1 MLMKRSS
8 VPGVERAEVEYGTLL
23 KQWRATR
30 GLSQLALATDAG
42 ISTRHLSFLEN
53 GRSQPSRSMVELLSG
68 MLDLP
73 LDDRNTLLLAAGFAP
88 AYGRRGIDAPD
99 AQPLRSAFA
108 FILRQQEPYPAIV
121 IDEASNVV
129 DRNDAARHV
138 FGLFV
143 TDPRDRPANTVRSMF
158 HPRGLRQYIVNW
170 EELAVRVLYKVHRN
184 ASMGVHEDAVRMRD
198 EVMQYPGVR
207 ALSTDYTPE
216 SSMPALL
223 TMRLRKG
230 DLDLSFISTMMM
242 LGMPCDVALESMKA
256 ECFFP
261 ADAATEKRLRLI
273 DQERSALLHT

>member
-1 MLMKRSS
+1 MARHEFLRQDANMLMKKS
-8 VPGVERAEVEYGTLL
+8 VRGLDGATIEYGTLL
-23 KQWRATR
+23 RRWRGAR
-30 GLSQLALATDAG
+30 GLSQLTLATEAG
-42 ISTRHLSFLEN
+42 VSTRDLSFLEN
-53 GRSQPSRSMVELLSG
+53 GRSQPSRAMVDLLSG

-73 LDDRNTLLLAAGFAP
+73 LDDRNALLLAAGFAP

-99 AQPLRSAFA
+99 AQPLRSAFT

-143 TDPRDRPANTVRSMF
+143 SDPLERPANTTRSMF

-184 ASMGVHEDAVRMRD
+184 ASMGVHADACRMRD

-207 ALSTDYTPE
+207 GLSTDYTPE

-223 TMRLRKG
+223 TMRLRK
-230 DLDLSFISTMMM
+230 
-242 LGMPCDVALESMKA
+242 
-256 ECFFP
+256 
-261 ADAATEKRLRLI
+261 
-273 DQERSALLHT
+273 